1 MSKADIDFDMLTALL
16 YKMIEKEIYKLYKS
30 DMVLKEAIRIGT
42 ERATKKWRIRH
53 AYKGGS

>member
-1 MSKADIDFDMLTALL
+1 MSRADIDFYMLTALL
-16 YKMIEKEIYKLYKS
+16 CKMIEKEICKLHES